1 MHLRCVLAQCGQRTK
16 NRQYQLDPKLTNLQL
31 TYEFHIMNFRGEQ
44 AIDVYAHCLLVS
56 TLKLVA
62 NRWEFQVY
70 PGFQNCRPTFTG
82 SNQCQDV
89 AYKMMIKADW
99 VGTAS
104 WEVEHMWCLMQ
115 DYTESSLPACIHA
128 GMHMHAN
135 VVKCSLIRKT
145 YLRAL

>member
-62 NRWEFQVY
+62 NR
-70 PGFQNCRPTFTG
+70 
-82 SNQCQDV
+82 
-89 AYKMMIKADW
+89 
-99 VGTAS
+99 
-104 WEVEHMWCLMQ
+104 
-115 DYTESSLPACIHA
+115 
-128 GMHMHAN
+128 
-135 VVKCSLIRKT
+135 
-145 YLRAL
+145 